1 MNVKCVVIIFTFLNS
16 GNDNREFHSI
26 SYNIIDFSVNRS
38 IKEYK
43 VSVILVSVCV
53 LSFWPEGYY
62 VHRDY
67 GRLLAQRVREERD
80 REYTVATEG
89 IG

>member
-1 MNVKCVVIIFTFLNS
+1 MTRKNFIPFL
-16 GNDNREFHSI
+16 
-26 SYNIIDFSVNRS
+26 NIIDFSVNRS

-53 LSFWPEGYY
+53 LPFWPEGYY

-67 GRLLAQRVREERD
+67 GRLLAERVREER
-80 REYTVATEG
+80 EYTAATEG